1 MKTSKQEQTGI
12 FRKYVAEFIGAFFLV
27 MTVCMTIKSEPSWLS
42 ALATGLM
49 IIAITYSGFQISG
62 GHFNPAVSVA
72 SYLRGKLDAGDLL
85 PYIVAQ
91 FLGGVLASMLAGF
104 LLSSQGAIAPATID
118 LEVAPALIS
127 ELLGT
132 ILFVYVYLN
141 VTTAKKTKGNEFY
154 GLAIGGTFIACHYA
168 FSAITAGAFNPAI
181 ALGLTMADC
190 TSWSSIWIF
199 LLANLLG
206 GALAAF
212 ISQYVNGP
220 NAEVN

>member
-1 MKTSKQEQTGI
+1 MKKVNQDQPGT
-12 FRKYVAEFIGAFFLV
+12 FRKYVVEFIGTFFLV
-27 MTVCMTIKSEPSWLS
+27 MTICMTINSDLSWLS
-42 ALATGLM
+42 AIAAGMMLV
-49 IIAITYSGFQISG
+49 AITYSGYQLSG
-62 GHFNPAVSVA
+62 GHFNPAVSLA

-104 LLSSQGAIAPATID
+104 LLTSIGHKPYETIE
-118 LEVAPALIS
+118 LEIAPALIA
-127 ELLGT
+127 EILGT
-132 ILFVYVYLN
+132 ILLVYVYLN

-154 GLAIGGTFIACHYA
+154 GLAIGLTFG
-168 FSAITAGAFNPAI
+168 AITPGAFNPAI

-190 TSWSSIWIF
+190 TSWSSIWVF
-199 LLANLLG
+199 LVANFVG

-220 NAEVN
+220 NAEVD

>member
-1 MKTSKQEQTGI
+1 MKKVNKDQPGT
-12 FRKYVAEFIGAFFLV
+12 FRKYVVEFIGAFFLV
-27 MTVCMTIKSEPSWLS
+27 MTICMTINSEPSWLS
-42 ALATGLM
+42 AIASGMMLV
-49 IIAITYSGFQISG
+49 AITYSGYQISG
-62 GHFNPAVSVA
+62 GHFNPAVSLA

-104 LLSSQGAIAPATID
+104 LLTSIGSKASETIE
-118 LEVAPALIS
+118 LEVAPALIA
-127 ELLGT
+127 EILGT
-132 ILFVYVYLN
+132 ILLVYVYLN

-154 GLAIGGTFIACHYA
+154 GLAIGVTYIASLYTFG
-168 FSAITAGAFNPAI
+168 AISPGSFNPAI

-190 TSWSSIWIF
+190 TSWSSIWVF
-199 LLANLLG
+199 LFANFVG

-220 NAEVN
+220 NAEVE